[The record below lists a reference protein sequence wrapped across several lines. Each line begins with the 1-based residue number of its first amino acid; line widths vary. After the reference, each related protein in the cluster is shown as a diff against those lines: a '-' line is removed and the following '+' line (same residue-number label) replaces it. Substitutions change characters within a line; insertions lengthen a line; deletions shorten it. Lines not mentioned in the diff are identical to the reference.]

1 MASSSSL
8 RACCLGVL
16 LCLGRSALA
25 QAPATQP
32 AVGTQPSAAG
42 VAGVEPAIELLE
54 RLRSAPLRSLERR
67 QIALRAA
74 LEFCVALGAAD
85 AQRIEAYLDATGYHP
100 LPTEGLLA
108 DQTPQ
113 PLEPA
118 ALVIKLAARKPA
130 DIAALPAA
138 LWEPLS
144 FEDVSRLYPAMAEW
158 MLPSQ
163 DVVIRVQPG
172 AAPATWLA
180 RPACLLVR
188 VRGQRATVIG
198 GSLLAAL
205 TPPL

>member
-1 MASSSSL
+1 MASWRRL
-8 RACCLGVL
+8 LVCPAGGL
-16 LCLGRSALA
+16 LCFADFALA

-32 AVGTQPSAAG
+32 ATATQPLAAN
-42 VAGVEPAIELLE
+42 VAGAEPAIELLE
-54 RLRSAPLRSLERR
+54 RLRSAPLRSLEKQ

-85 AQRIEAYLDATGYHP
+85 APRIEAYLDATGFHP
-100 LPTEGLLA
+100 LPTEGLLS

-113 PLEPA
+113 PLEPGALA
-118 ALVIKLAARKPA
+118 AKLAARKPV

-138 LWEPLS
+138 LWEPLTI
-144 FEDVSRLYPAMAEW
+144 EDVSRLYPAMAEW

-172 AAPATWLA
+172 SPPAAWLA
-180 RPACLLVR
+180 QPACLVVR

-205 TPPL
+205 RPPL